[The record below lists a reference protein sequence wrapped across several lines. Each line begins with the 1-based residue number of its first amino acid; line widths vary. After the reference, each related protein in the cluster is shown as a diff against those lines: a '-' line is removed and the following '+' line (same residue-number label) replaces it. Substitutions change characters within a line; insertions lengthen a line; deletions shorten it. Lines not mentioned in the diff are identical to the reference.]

1 MTRLRSLLLIP
12 LFGAVIAAAPNEYTR
27 EELQALEAQ
36 RESAMRQLK
45 ALEAAE
51 AASGR
56 DVTDLEQKLIAA
68 ALESRRREEQA
79 AASELKLIDLETR
92 LISARGALIQ
102 GNENLEDL
110 MTSLAVSG
118 RHRPPAL
125 VTSPNKAN
133 SAIRAAIVMSA
144 TAPVIKSQTTR
155 LAKEIDELKALE
167 VSVRREQS
175 RLEDAEERLSAKQ
188 SEIETLVATKR
199 AQFENVSGEAD
210 QLRARAEKIAGEA
223 NTLREL
229 LEALETAAPSAPG
242 IKPDA
247 QIQLVANRLD
257 GSVKEAARPVQK
269 PSQAALSNLKPL
281 GQEALGGL
289 MQPVSGMISR
299 SWGDALPGGES
310 AKGLYIQ
317 PRRNADVVAPVDG
330 KIEYAGPFRSYGQLL
345 IISTSDGYHILLSGM
360 GRIHGTP
367 GQTVRA
373 GEPVGRMSDREIP
386 PPELYLEVRREG
398 VPMNPARWMT
408 GG

>member
-1 MTRLRSLLLIP
+1 
-12 LFGAVIAAAPNEYTR
+12 
-27 EELQALEAQ
+27 
-36 RESAMRQLK
+36 
-45 ALEAAE
+45 
-51 AASGR
+51 
-56 DVTDLEQKLIAA
+56 
-68 ALESRRREEQA
+68 
-79 AASELKLIDLETR
+79 
-92 LISARGALIQ
+92 
-102 GNENLEDL
+102 

-155 LAKEIDELKALE
+155 LAKEIEDLKALE
-167 VSVRREQS
+167 ASVRREQA
-175 RLEDAEERLSAKQ
+175 RLADAEERLSAKQ
-188 SEIETLVATKR
+188 DEIEMLVATKR
-199 AQFENVSGEAD
+199 AQFESVSGEAD

-229 LEALETAAPSAPG
+229 LEALESAAPAAPG
-242 IKPDA
+242 IKPEA

-257 GSVKEAARPVQK
+257 GSVRETARAVQR
-269 PSQAALSNLKPL
+269 PSQALSNLKPL

-289 MQPVSGMISR
+289 MQPVSGMVSK
-299 SWGDALPGGES
+299 SWGDSLPGGET

-317 PRRNADVVAPVDG
+317 PRKNADVVAPVDG

>member
-1 MTRLRSLLLIP
+1 MTRMRSLLLLPCI
-12 LFGAVIAAAPNEYTR
+12 GALMAAAPSEFTR

-51 AASGR
+51 AESGQ
-56 DVTDLEQKLIAA
+56 DVTELEQKLIAA
-68 ALESRRREEQA
+68 ALESRRREEKA

-155 LAKEIDELKALE
+155 LAKEIEDLKALE
-167 VSVRREQS
+167 ASVRREQA
-175 RLEDAEERLSAKQ
+175 RLADAEERLSAKQ
-188 SEIETLVATKR
+188 DEIEMLVATKR
-199 AQFENVSGEAD
+199 AQFESVSGEAD

-229 LEALETAAPSAPG
+229 LEALESAAPAAPG
-242 IKPDA
+242 IKPEA

-257 GSVKEAARPVQK
+257 GSVRETARAVQR
-269 PSQAALSNLKPL
+269 PSQALSNLKPL

-289 MQPVSGMISR
+289 MQPVSGMVSK
-299 SWGDALPGGES
+299 SWGDSLPGGET

-317 PRRNADVVAPVDG
+317 PRKNADVVAPVDG

>member
-1 MTRLRSLLLIP
+1 M
-12 LFGAVIAAAPNEYTR
+12 AAAPNEFTR

-51 AASGR
+51 AESGQ
-56 DVTDLEQKLIAA
+56 DVTELEQKLIAA
-68 ALESRRREEQA
+68 ALESRRREEKA

-155 LAKEIDELKALE
+155 LAKEIEDLKALE
-167 VSVRREQS
+167 ASVRREQA
-175 RLEDAEERLSAKQ
+175 RLADAEERLSAKQ
-188 SEIETLVATKR
+188 DEIETLVATKR
-199 AQFENVSGEAD
+199 AQFESVSGEAD

-229 LEALETAAPSAPG
+229 LEALESAAPSAPG
-242 IKPDA
+242 IKPEA

-257 GSVKEAARPVQK
+257 GSVRETARPVQR
-269 PSQAALSNLKPL
+269 PSQTLSNLKPL

-289 MQPVSGMISR
+289 MQPVSGMVSK
-299 SWGDALPGGES
+299 SWGDSLPGGET

-317 PRRNADVVAPVDG
+317 PRKNADVVAPVDG